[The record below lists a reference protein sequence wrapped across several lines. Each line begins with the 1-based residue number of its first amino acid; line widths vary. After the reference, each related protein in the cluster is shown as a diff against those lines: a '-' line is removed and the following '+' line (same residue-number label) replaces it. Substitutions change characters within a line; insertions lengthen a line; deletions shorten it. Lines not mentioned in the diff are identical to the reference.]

1 MYFVLFFVVY
11 KLNMYHQA
19 WPWAATATP
28 TATSGFVPPTASTPV
43 ATTQWPAGYSQ
54 YTVTPEIQ
62 QQWAAAWAT
71 QAQAQAQYAYNA
83 NVPVGGDPQT
93 TAAAAAA
100 FTGAYPDYQTAASAA
115 NETKKPGDVNS
126 APEKP
131 KTTPEQVSVLL
142 YYIIKNFLPLSSP
155 CSSVDMFICN
165 H

>member
-1 MYFVLFFVVY
+1 
-11 KLNMYHQA
+11 MYHQA

-28 TATSGFVPPTASTPV
+28 TATSGFVQPPTASTPV

-71 QAQAQAQYAYNA
+71 QAQYAYNA

-93 TAAAAAA
+93 TAAAAA
-100 FTGAYPDYQTAASAA
+100 FTGAYPDYQTAANAA

-131 KTTPEQVSVLL
+131 KTTSEQVSLL
-142 YYIIKNFLPLSSP
+142 IYIINNFLPLSSP
-155 CSSVDMFICN
+155 CFSVDMFICN
-165 H
+165 HKFEF

>member
-1 MYFVLFFVVY
+1 
-11 KLNMYHQA
+11 MYHQA

-28 TATSGFVPPTASTPV
+28 TATSGFVQPTASTPV

-71 QAQAQAQYAYNA
+71 QAQYAYNA

-93 TAAAAAA
+93 TAATAA
-100 FTGAYPDYQTAASAA
+100 FTGAYPDYQTSTSTA

-131 KTTPEQVSVLL
+131 KTTPEQVCLLL
-142 YYIIKNFLPLSSP
+142 YFIIYFLPLSP
-155 CSSVDMFICN
+155 PPPLFSVDMFI
-165 H
+165 

>member
-142 YYIIKNFLPLSSP
+142 YIIKNFLPLSSP